1 MIIIADRKYL
11 SGTSLAGT
19 SPTRSRA
26 ENDFYATPFEATTA
40 ILDRIPLSGSILEP
54 AAGQGHI
61 SKLLKERYPDSEIVS
76 SDLIE
81 REDKFACNIQT
92 GVDFLTHEF
101 DRKFDNV
108 ITNPPFSL
116 AKEFIEKALSITSDK
131 VIMFAKIQLLEGEK
145 RRALFDHSPLKYVYV
160 FTKRQSPLNN
170 GSAVD
175 ENGKPWATTMCFAW
189 FVWEHGYTGEPMI
202 RWI

>member
-1 MIIIADRKYL
+1 M
-11 SGTSLAGT
+11 AGK

-26 ENDFYATPFEATTA
+26 ENDFYATPFETTVA
-40 ILDRIPLSGSILEP
+40 ILDRVPLVGSILEP

-61 SKLLKERYPDSEIVS
+61 SKLLMERYPNSEVVS
-76 SDLIE
+76 TDLVE
-81 REDKFACNIQT
+81 REDKFAC
-92 GVDFLTHEF
+92 GVQGGIDFLTYDF
-101 DRKFDNV
+101 GRRFDNV

-116 AKEFIEKALSITSDK
+116 AKEFIEKALEVSNDK

-145 RRALFDHSPLKYVYV
+145 RRPLFDTNPPKYVYV

-189 FVWEHGYTGEPMI
+189 FVWEHGFVGEPTI